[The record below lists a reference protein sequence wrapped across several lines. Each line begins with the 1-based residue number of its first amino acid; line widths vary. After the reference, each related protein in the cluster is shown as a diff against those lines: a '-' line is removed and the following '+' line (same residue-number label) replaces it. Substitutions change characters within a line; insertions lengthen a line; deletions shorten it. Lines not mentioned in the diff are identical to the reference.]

1 MTRCGHGGLVD
12 EVWHGVEVRSRSF
25 LPACLLAATALLA
38 GCASTTEDA
47 TPATSTAAAVSSESA
62 VPPTS
67 PAVRRTVVLD
77 PGHNGGNAAHL
88 AQINAPVPDGRGG
101 TKACNTTGTSA
112 ASGYPE
118 HEFTWD
124 VTVRVRDLLAASG
137 VRVILTRSGDTG
149 VGPCVDERAAIANQ
163 SGADAVV
170 SIHADGNTGAD
181 AHGFHI
187 AYADPPLNP
196 VQAEAGRR
204 LATALRDAMV
214 AGGAVPSTYVGSAG
228 LNPRADLAGLNLAER
243 PSALV
248 ECGNMRSAADAALI
262 ETAEGRARYAEL
274 ITAGIRAFLG

>member
-1 MTRCGHGGLVD
+1 M
-12 EVWHGVEVRSRSF
+12 RSRLF
-25 LPACLLAATALLA
+25 PPVCLLAATALFA
-38 GCASTTEDA
+38 GCASTTTDAHPA
-47 TPATSTAAAVSSESA
+47 TPTATAVSSESA

-67 PAVRRTVVLD
+67 PAVNHTVVLD
-77 PGHNGGNAAHL
+77 PGHNGGNATHL

-112 ASGYPE
+112 ASGYTE

-124 VTVRVRDLLAASG
+124 VTLRVRDLLAAHG
-137 VRVILTRSGDTG
+137 VRVILTRADDTG
-149 VGPCVDERAAIANQ
+149 VGPCVDERASIANE

-187 AYADPPLNP
+187 AYAEPALNP
-196 VQAEAGRR
+196 VQAEAGTR
-204 LATALRDAMV
+204 LARALRDAMI

-228 LNPRADLAGLNLAER
+228 LDPRADLAGLNLAER

-248 ECGNMRSAADAALI
+248 ECGNMRSATDAALI
-262 ETAEGRARYAEL
+262 ETPEGRARYAEL
-274 ITAGIRAFLG
+274 VTAGILAFLG

>member
-1 MTRCGHGGLVD
+1 MWHGG
-12 EVWHGVEVRSRSF
+12 GVRPRLF
-25 LPACLLAATALLA
+25 LPACLLATTALFA
-38 GCASTTEDA
+38 GCASTTTDA
-47 TPATSTAAAVSSESA
+47 NPPTSTATAVSSESA

-67 PAVRRTVVLD
+67 PAANRTVVLD

-124 VTVRVRDLLAASG
+124 VTLRVRDALAARG
-137 VRVILTRSGDTG
+137 VRVILTRPDDTG
-149 VGPCVDERAAIANQ
+149 VGPCVDQRAAIANQ

-170 SIHADGNTGAD
+170 SIHADGNTGAG

-187 AYADPPLNP
+187 AYAEPPLNQ
-196 VQAEAGRR
+196 VQAEAGPR

-228 LNPRADLAGLNLAER
+228 LDPRADLAGLNLAER

-248 ECGNMRSAADAALI
+248 ECGNMRSATDAELI
-262 ETAEGRARYAEL
+262 ETPDGRARYAEL
-274 ITAGIRAFLG
+274 ITAGILAFLG